1 MDIAETIQVCVKSDI
16 GLTREENEDTYL
28 IVDHR
33 AKDVDIQYY
42 GRMYAIADGLG
53 GHAGGKIA
61 SEMACQGLVE
71 YYNFNKFADEE
82 TKGFHKARLL
92 QLRTIIYGI
101 HDRIHKYGEENS
113 EYVNL
118 GTTLSVLVLI
128 KNRALIAHVGDS
140 RIYRLR
146 RNSLKQMTQDHTMAQ
161 ILIDLN
167 TLSPHSAQTHPFHH
181 VLTQAVGHEIEFIYN
196 SIEEVK
202 KGDTFLLCSDGL
214 YNMVSDKELKDVLL
228 SNSVLNEKCRQLV
241 TRALEMG
248 GTDNITL
255 IVAQI

>member
-1 MDIAETIQVCVKSDI
+1 MDDANIIHACAKSDI
-16 GLTREENEDTYL
+16 GLKREENEDSHL

-33 AKDVDIQYY
+33 TNDVDIKYY
-42 GRMYAIADGLG
+42 GRMYAVADGLG

-61 SEMACQGLVE
+61 SGLACQGLLD
-71 YYNFNKFADEE
+71 YYNGNKYVDKE
-82 TKGFHKARLL
+82 TKSFYRTRLL
-92 QLRTIIYGI
+92 RLNTIIYGI
-101 HDRIHKYGEENS
+101 HDRIRKYGEENS
-113 EYVNL
+113 EYKEL

-146 RNSLKQMTQDHTMAQ
+146 KNSLEQITKDHTMAQ

-167 TLSPHSAQTHPFHH
+167 YLSPQTSQTHPSHH
-181 VLTQAVGHEIEFIYN
+181 ILTQAVGHEMEFIYN
-196 SIEEVK
+196 SVEKVR

-214 YNMVSDKELKDVLL
+214 YNRVSDREIKDVLL
-228 SNSVLNEKCRQLV
+228 SNSVPSKKCRQLV
-241 TRALEMG
+241 IKALETG

-255 IVAQI
+255 IIVQI